1 MVVWLAFVI
10 EVDLRLVIWLVIY
23 KSWFDEDV
31 PLLYAFQSSL
41 YILAIVKKQLA
52 ERNEGSKIFIRRTWK
67 RNYKIGLAYE
77 L

>member
-41 YILAIVKKQLA
+41 YILAIVKNNLQKEMKGAKYLYV
-52 ERNEGSKIFIRRTWK
+52 ELGNETIKSD
-67 RNYKIGLAYE
+67 
-77 L
+77 